1 MLQGLNTERRWRY
14 RRFSDSHA
22 QGHHPRSRWRG
33 TEGVEYRKDKDVI
46 DEIPMAYTDIDAV
59 MRAQEDLVEVVHTK
73 GGAVAKRAFDAM
85 MPMKKIDVTAIEAA
99 VRG

>member
-1 MLQGLNTERRWRY
+1 
-14 RRFSDSHA
+14 
-22 QGHHPRSRWRG
+22 
-33 TEGVEYRKDKDVI
+33 
-46 DEIPMAYTDIDAV
+46 MAYKDIDAV

-73 GGAVAKRAFDAM
+73 GGAVAKRAFEAM